1 MKKLILSAA
10 LTPLLVFTSCDELSQ
25 KLAINFDVPYSSDAT
40 VDELP
45 GNPTIP
51 STGMKLT
58 LFTTDQETKS
68 QEYIKQY
75 NTSSELLQEAKIKD
89 LHLEMKAPSGQN
101 FDMVD
106 SLWVYLSA
114 TNKAEVLAAHKF
126 AIPRNTTKIDFNLE
140 DLNMKEYFLQERI
153 QLRVEGHFYNGVAA
167 GTVLNISGT
176 ISAKADPLE
185 AK

>member
-10 LTPLLVFTSCDELSQ
+10 LMPLLVFTSCDQLKE
-25 KLAINFDVPYSSDAT
+25 KLAVNFEVPYSSDAT
-40 VDELP
+40 VDGLP

-51 STGMKLT
+51 ATGMKLT

-68 QEYIKQY
+68 QEYIQQY
-75 NTSSELLQEAKIKD
+75 NTSSELLLEAKIKD

-114 TNKAEVLAAHKF
+114 TNKTEVLAAHKF
-126 AIPRNTTKIDFNLE
+126 GIPRNTTKIEFDLE

-153 QLRVEGHFYNGVAA
+153 QLRIEGHFYDGVAQ
-167 GTVLNISGT
+167 GTVLNIGGT
-176 ISAKADPLE
+176 VAAKADPLE

>member
-10 LTPLLVFTSCDELSQ
+10 LMPLLVFTSCDQLKD
-25 KLAINFDVPYSSDAT
+25 KLAVNFEVPYSSDAT
-40 VDELP
+40 VDGLP

-51 STGMKLT
+51 ATGMKLT

-68 QEYIKQY
+68 QEYIQQY
-75 NTSSELLQEAKIKD
+75 NTSSELLLEAKIKD

-114 TNKAEVLAAHKF
+114 TNKTEVLAAHKF
-126 AIPRNTTKIDFNLE
+126 GIPRNTTKIEFDLE

-153 QLRVEGHFYNGVAA
+153 QLRIEGHFYDGVAQ
-167 GTVLNISGT
+167 GTVLNIGGT
-176 ISAKADPLE
+176 VAAKADPLE